1 MTQIGC
7 RAAAPLDPFTAIEPG
22 QRYGVY
28 AELARTAPVHRVT
41 LPTGVPA
48 WLVTGRAEV
57 RQVLTDPRVAKGP
70 AQGGPLAD
78 HLPPDVRATVGR
90 SLVYRNPPDHGRL
103 RRLVAAVFTRGHVE
117 RLAPRIQRIA
127 DELLDALGDESETDL
142 IASYAYPLPMTVIC
156 EMLGVPE
163 ADRSDFRRWSNT
175 AIAGQFA
182 GAEAYVEAYT
192 RMDSYIRGLLADKR
206 DAPTTD
212 LLSALIDARDDG
224 DHLTEDELLGMV
236 RVLVSAGHE
245 TTVNLI
251 GNGVHALLTHPT
263 QLALLRAEPRR
274 LATALEELLRFA
286 PPVQV
291 TLPYITTA
299 PIQLGVVTIP
309 AGEIVIAGL
318 LSANRDPTWIGE
330 PARLDIGRGERHHLA
345 FGHGIHHC
353 VGAPL
358 ARLEG
363 QIALGTLLAR
373 FPRLRLA
380 VPADQL
386 RWAPQLLMH
395 GLTALPVSLR

>member
-1 MTQIGC
+1 
-7 RAAAPLDPFTAIEPG
+7 
-22 QRYGVY
+22 
-28 AELARTAPVHRVT
+28 
-41 LPTGVPA
+41 
-48 WLVTGRAEV
+48 
-57 RQVLTDPRVAKGP
+57 
-70 AQGGPLAD
+70 
-78 HLPPDVRATVGR
+78 
-90 SLVYRNPPDHGRL
+90 
-103 RRLVAAVFTRGHVE
+103 
-117 RLAPRIQRIA
+117 
-127 DELLDALGDESETDL
+127 
-142 IASYAYPLPMTVIC
+142 MTVIC

-192 RMDSYIRGLLADKR
+192 HMDSYIRGLLADKR
-206 DAPTTD
+206 AAPTTD

-274 LATALEELLRFA
+274 LAAALEELLRFA

-330 PARLDIGRGERHHLA
+330 PARLDISRGERHHLA